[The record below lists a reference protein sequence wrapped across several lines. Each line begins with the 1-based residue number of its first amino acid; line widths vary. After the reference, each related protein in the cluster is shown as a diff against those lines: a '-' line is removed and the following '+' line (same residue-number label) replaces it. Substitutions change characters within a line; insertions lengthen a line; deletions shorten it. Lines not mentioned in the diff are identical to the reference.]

1 MRKVAGLERIL
12 LIDDDE
18 MANFIHQRAIKK
30 LELDVQVDVAHD
42 GVVALDILKSNRS
55 PNLIFLD
62 IRMPRMDGWEFLEE
76 YRKLNSNEKERII
89 ILMLTTSL
97 NPDDQERSQKFEEIS
112 LYINKPL
119 SPEKLETI
127 IEQFF
132 KNAV

>member
-1 MRKVAGLERIL
+1 MRKIAGLERIL
-12 LIDDDE
+12 LVDDDE

-30 LELDVQVDVAHD
+30 LDLDVQVDVAHD
-42 GVVALDILKSNRS
+42 GLLAIDVLKSNRS

-76 YRKLNSNEKERII
+76 YRKLNASDKERII

-97 NPDDQERSQKFEEIS
+97 NPDDQERSQKFSEIS
-112 LYINKPL
+112 LFINKPL

-127 IEQFF
+127 LEQFF
-132 KNAV
+132 KNPV